1 MALQIRLGEQ
11 SDLVIIRYPWATD
24 NPANSP
30 PPLLHLRICAYSQAE
45 GKVTSAFV
53 NTQKEGKVD
62 EKDASVIKLRD
73 LLKQK
78 HIVRCAFSERKEIGR
93 ERSSKRKGTRSRKR
107 EAM

>member
-1 MALQIRLGEQ
+1 M
-11 SDLVIIRYPWATD
+11 D

-30 PPLLHLRICAYSQAE
+30 PPLLHLRICANSQKE
-45 GKVTSAFV
+45 GPGKITSAFV

-78 HIVRCAFSERKEIGR
+78 HIVRCAFSARKEIGR
-93 ERSSKRKGTRSRKR
+93 ERSSKSKGTRGRKR
-107 EAM
+107 EAI